1 MVFLKKSEFVI
12 AAILLSFILSVKAAD
27 LEHDY
32 NIKPVPFNK
41 VDVEDHFWTPRL
53 QTNQNVTIPYAFW
66 ECEQTDRISNFE
78 KAAGLIEGEH
88 EGLHFNDSDVY
99 KIMEGTAYSLQINPD
114 KMTRMYLDKLIHIIN
129 GAQWEDGYLYTH
141 YSLPERQLD
150 QLWTNIDWAH
160 EQYCAGHMYEAAVAH
175 YQVTGESSFL
185 DIAIRNADLICDVFN
200 LQGRTDPPGHEEIE
214 IALCKLYRATGNQK
228 YLNQAKFFLD
238 QRGRQGNRGP
248 DGSRGL
254 YGEYAQDHKPVTE
267 QTEAV
272 GHSVRAAYLYTG
284 MADVAALTG
293 DMEYV
298 NAIDTIWKDVVDAKM
313 YVTGAIGSR
322 HGGEAF
328 GDDYEL
334 PNLTAYN
341 ETCAAI
347 GFVFW
352 NYRMFLLQ
360 GHAKYLDVMERTLYN
375 GVLSGISLKGDKFFY
390 PNPLESHGQHQ
401 RSPWFGC
408 ACCPSNVARF
418 IPAVPGYI
426 YAHKDDNIYVNL
438 FISGKA
444 QVNTSNNTV
453 TITQDTHYPWQG
465 DVKITVEL
473 ERSDEFTIL
482 VRMPGWARNEAVP
495 SDLYHFLN
503 ENNEP
508 FTLKVNNQ
516 KTSPKIK
523 DGFALLERKWNTGDV
538 IELNLPMPVRR
549 VIAHENVEDD
559 KGKIAIQRGPVV
571 YCAEWPDYTDGN
583 VLNLLLQDNE
593 VLDSKFRKDLLNG
606 VQVIEGQAVA
616 LAHSEKDDSIIET
629 KVPFLAIPYYAWA
642 HRGPG
647 QMTVW
652 LPRNRSAA
660 RPLPA
665 PTIASKSKVT
675 VSYGTDPF
683 AMNDQMEPQNSN
695 DHSFSYY
702 HYWPHKGT
710 VEWLQMD
717 FDKQYE
723 ISSVEVYFF
732 DDTGQGE
739 CRIPE
744 SWKIL
749 YKQNDQFKP
758 VSNSKG
764 LGTEKDKYNKTSFD
778 PVQTDALRIEIQSQP
793 DFAGGIHEIR
803 IE

>member
-1 MVFLKKSEFVI
+1 
-12 AAILLSFILSVKAAD
+12 
-27 LEHDY
+27 
-32 NIKPVPFNK
+32 
-41 VDVEDHFWTPRL
+41 
-53 QTNQNVTIPYAFW
+53 
-66 ECEQTDRISNFE
+66 
-78 KAAGLIEGEH
+78 
-88 EGLHFNDSDVY
+88 
-99 KIMEGTAYSLQINPD
+99 
-114 KMTRMYLDKLIHIIN
+114 
-129 GAQWEDGYLYTH
+129 
-141 YSLPERQLD
+141 
-150 QLWTNIDWAH
+150 
-160 EQYCAGHMYEAAVAH
+160 MYEAAVAH
-175 YQVTGESSFL
+175 YQVTEDTTFL
-185 DIAIRNADLICDVFN
+185 NIAVRNADLICEVFN
-200 LQGRTDPPGHEEIE
+200 PEAKTDPPGHEEIE

-238 QRGRQGNRGP
+238 QRGREGNRGP

-267 QTEAV
+267 QTKAV

-298 NAIDTIWKDVVDAKM
+298 KAIDTIWKDVVDAKM
-313 YVTGAIGSR
+313 YVTGSIGSR

-328 GDDYEL
+328 GNDYEL

-375 GVLSGISLKGDKFFY
+375 GVLSGISLNGDKFFY
-390 PNPLESHGQHQ
+390 PNPLESHGQHE

-426 YAHKDDNIYVNL
+426 YANKDDNIYVNL
-438 FISGKA
+438 FIGGKA
-444 QVNTSNNTV
+444 QVNTTNNTV
-453 TITQDTHYPWQG
+453 IMTQDTRYP
-465 DVKITVEL
+465 
-473 ERSDEFTIL
+473 RSDEFTIL
-482 VRMPGWARNEAVP
+482 VRIPGWARNEAVP
-495 SDLYHFLN
+495 SNLYNFL
-503 ENNEP
+503 EQDTEKP
-508 FTLKVNNQ
+508 QIKVNHKEIQINME
-516 KTSPKIK
+516 S
-523 DGFALLERKWNTGDV
+523 GFAKISRKWNKGDV

-559 KGKIAIQRGPVV
+559 KGKMAIQRGPVV

-593 VLDSKFRKDLLNG
+593 VLDSTFRKDLLNG
-606 VQVIEGQAVA
+606 IQVIEGQAVA

-675 VSYGTDPF
+675 ASYGSDPF
-683 AMNDQMEPQNSN
+683 AVNDQMEPQNSN

-710 VEWLQMD
+710 AEWLQMD

-739 CRIPE
+739 CRIPQ
-744 SWKIL
+744 SWNIL
-749 YKQNDQFKP
+749 YKQNNKWISVP
-758 VSNSKG
+758 NPKG
-764 LGTEKDKYNKTSFD
+764 FDTEKDKYNKALFG
-778 PVQTDALRIEIQSQP
+778 PVTTGAIRIELKSKP